1 MSISYPVVLTIAT
14 TDSGGGAGIQA
25 DLKTITVLGGYG
37 ASVVAA
43 LTAQNGAE
51 VLGIHTLPTDFI
63 RLQYKA
69 VDEGFPI
76 RAAKLGML
84 FSTPIMETV
93 ADMLQNKKFPLV
105 VDPVSVSQS
114 GYSLLEKDAVAT
126 LKQRILPMADLLT
139 PNRQEAEMLADMPI
153 NSQEDVEEAARRILA
168 FGPKA
173 VLIKG
178 GHFSGGAGF
187 GVTAGK
193 DIVVDWL
200 VMQGGTIISLAH
212 RWVHTSNNHG
222 TGCTLAAAIATYLGF
237 GFPLE
242 EAITEAQHFLTDALR
257 TAFTCGRGPGAP
269 NFLGGA
275 LAVLGYCEVYGAGGP
290 KQWRP

>member
-1 MSISYPVVLTIAT
+1 MNTSHPVILTIAT

-25 DLKTITVLGGYG
+25 DLKTITVLGAYG

-51 VLGIHTLPTDFI
+51 VLGIHTLPPDFI

-69 VDEGFPI
+69 VDEGFTVK
-76 RAAKLGML
+76 AAKLGML
-84 FSTPIMETV
+84 FSTPIMEAV
-93 ADMLQNKKFPLV
+93 ADMLQDKKFPLV

-114 GYSLLEKDAVAT
+114 GYSLLEEDAVAT
-126 LKQRILPMADLLT
+126 LKERILPLADVLT
-139 PNRQEAEMLADMPI
+139 PNRQEAEMLAGMPI
-153 NSQEDVEEAARRILA
+153 TTQDDVEEAAHRILS

-178 GHFSGGAGF
+178 GHFSEDANF
-187 GVTAGK
+187 GLVDGK
-193 DIVVDWL
+193 DIIVDWL
-200 VMQGGTIISLAH
+200 VLRGGTTVPLAH

-237 GFPLE
+237 GLPLD
-242 EAITEAQHFLTDALR
+242 EAITKAQHFLTEALR
-257 TAFTCGRGPGAP
+257 TAFPCGKGPGSP
-269 NFLGGA
+269 NFLDGA
-275 LAVLGYCEVYGAGGP
+275 LAVLGCSDD
-290 KQWRP
+290 